1 MRIDLHIHTS
11 PLSACSYIDPHEL
24 VQEARRLKLD
34 GLCLTEHQVLWD
46 PAEVDKL
53 ALEAGIKI
61 FRGNEFTTNQGDILI
76 FGFYEDIKELM
87 IIQDLREAVQSAGGF
102 MIAAH
107 PFRGFKTF
115 GIGQLQMT
123 VEQAGKRNV
132 FEFVDAVETGNGKLS
147 KDENDM
153 ARKVAKKLGLPGT
166 GGSDA
171 HRVDEIATWVTVFE
185 INIANERELLEELHA
200 GRFRAE
206 NRRQKTEDRSQKSEV
221 RGQKTEVRGQK
232 TDER

>member
-24 VQEARRLKLD
+24 VREARRLELD
-34 GLCLTEHQVLWD
+34 GICLTEHQVVWN
-46 PAEVDKL
+46 PKEVNNL
-53 ALEAGIKI
+53 AREGGIKV
-61 FRGNEFTTNQGDILI
+61 FRGNEYTTNQGDVLV

-87 IIQDLREAVQSAGGF
+87 LIQELREMVKKAGGF

-123 VEQAGKRNV
+123 VDQACKRKM
-132 FEFVDAVETGNGKLS
+132 FEFVDAIEVHNGKLS
-147 KDENDM
+147 ADENDM
-153 ARKVAKKLGLPGT
+153 ARKVSEKLRLPGT
-166 GGSDA
+166 AGSDA
-171 HRVDEIATWVTVFE
+171 HRLDEIATAVTIFE
-185 INIANERELLEELHA
+185 NDIRDEIQLVEALHS

-206 NRRQKTEDRSQKSEV
+206 SSS
-221 RGQKTEVRGQK
+221 
-232 TDER
+232 

>member
-61 FRGNEFTTNQGDILI
+61 FRGNEFTTNQGDVLV

-115 GIGQLQMT
+115 GIGALQMT
-123 VEQAGKRNV
+123 VEQAGKRKV

-171 HRVDEIATWVTVFE
+171 HRVDEIATWITVFE
-185 INIANERELLEELHA
+185 KNIENEQELLEELHA

-206 NRRQKTEDRSQKSEV
+206 NRRQKSEDRGQMTEDRRQMRDK
-221 RGQKTEVRGQK
+221 
-232 TDER
+232 